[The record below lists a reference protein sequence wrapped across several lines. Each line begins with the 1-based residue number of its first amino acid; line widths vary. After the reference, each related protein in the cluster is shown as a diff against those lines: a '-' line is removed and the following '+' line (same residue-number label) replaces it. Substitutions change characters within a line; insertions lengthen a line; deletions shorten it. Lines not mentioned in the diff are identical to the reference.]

1 MAVTTTATTATW
13 GVTSVDSDK
22 LKINEGVVTDFSI
35 TTEAIET
42 PDVQDEEGTAVL
54 RKIIEEHKTLEA
66 TIVTKND
73 VTLPETGDEITID
86 SEKYWINNIT
96 KTESNSQWTSVRIS
110 AEQYEHCD
118 KLDKTD
124 SMKSMES

>member
-1 MAVTTTATTATW
+1 MATTDATNATW
-13 GVTSVDSDK
+13 GVTTATGEISTV
-22 LKINEGVVTDFSI
+22 EGVITDLSI

-42 PDVQDEEGTAVL
+42 PDVQNEEGTAVL

-124 SMKSMES
+124 SMESMES

>member
-1 MAVTTTATTATW
+1 MAVTTTATNATW
-13 GVTSVDSDK
+13 GVTTETG
-22 LKINEGVVTDFSI
+22 KISTVEGVITDLSI

-42 PDVQDEEGTAVL
+42 PDVENEEGTAVL

-124 SMKSMES
+124 SMESMES

>member
-22 LKINEGVVTDFSI
+22 LKINEGVVTDFFI

-86 SEKYWINNIT
+86 SEKYWINKIT

-110 AEQYEHCD
+110 AEQHEHCD